1 MGILWVKTFHIIL
14 MTSWFAGLFYLPRIF
29 VNLAM
34 VPAGDAHK
42 HERDR
47 LLLMA
52 NKLFRFMTPLGV
64 LAVITG
70 LWLWLGYGIGSGMGW
85 IHAKVLIVLVLI
97 GYHVSCRNHLAGFN
111 RGLSP
116 HSHVWYRWYNEIP
129 VALLFGAVALVVI
142 KPF

>member
-1 MGILWVKTFHIIL
+1 MGFLLLKTFHIVMI
-14 MTSWFAGLFYLPRIF
+14 TSWFAGLFYLPRIF

-34 VPAGDAHK
+34 VPLEPAHK
-42 HERDR
+42 SENDR

-64 LAVITG
+64 LAVISG
-70 LWLWLGYGIGSGMGW
+70 LWLWLGYGVGNGMGW
-85 IHAKVLIVLVLI
+85 MHAKLGLVLVLI
-97 GYHVSCRNHLAGFN
+97 GYHISCRNRLEEFN
-111 RGLSP
+111 RGERR

-129 VALLFGAVALVVI
+129 VLMLLAIVSLVVI